1 MKITGMVMIILFS
14 FSLGLT
20 AMRFKKRQID
30 YIDSLIY
37 IGEKILLMLGS
48 TSPETEVIMRELEND
63 ERLKNFDLSLNSSS
77 SPLPSKENDRS
88 KMLLSTVGKYDLDA
102 QINYINQYLG
112 YFKMLRQQYQD
123 YYNTHYKLYL
133 AFGLFSGVL
142 VSVLL
147 I

>member
-1 MKITGMVMIILFS
+1 MIILFS

-30 YIDSLIY
+30 YIEKLIY

-48 TSPETEVIMRELEND
+48 TSPETEEIMRELEND
-63 ERLKNFDLSLNSSS
+63 ERLKNFDLSLSPST
-77 SPLPSKENDRS
+77 SPLPIKENERS
-88 KMLLSTVGKYDLDA
+88 RLLLSTLGRYELSS

-123 YYNTHYKLYL
+123 YYNSHYKLYL
-133 AFGLFSGVL
+133 VFGLFSGVF

>member
-1 MKITGMVMIILFS
+1 MIILFS

>member
-1 MKITGMVMIILFS
+1 MIILFS

-20 AMRFKKRQID
+20 VMRFKKRQID

-48 TSPETEVIMRELEND
+48 TSPETEEIMKELEND
-63 ERLKNFDLSLNSSS
+63 ERLNNFDLSLSSSS
-77 SPLPSKENDRS
+77 SPLPPKENERS
-88 KMLLSTVGKYDLDA
+88 RLLINTVGKYELSA

-123 YYNTHYKLYL
+123 YYNSHYKLYL
-133 AFGLFSGVL
+133 VFGLFSGVF

>member
-1 MKITGMVMIILFS
+1 MIILFS

-63 ERLKNFDLSLNSSS
+63 ERLKNFDLTLNSSS
-77 SPLPSKENDRS
+77 SPLPSKENERS
-88 KMLLSTVGKYDLDA
+88 KMLLNTVGKYDLDA

>member
-1 MKITGMVMIILFS
+1 MIILFS

-48 TSPETEVIMRELEND
+48 TSPETEEIMTELKND
-63 ERLKNFDLSLNSSS
+63 ERLKNFDFSLCPSS
-77 SPLPSKENDRS
+77 SPLPANESNKSK
-88 KMLLSTVGKYDLDA
+88 LLINTVGKYELEA

-123 YYNTHYKLYL
+123 YYNSHYKLYL
-133 AFGLFSGVL
+133 VFGFFSGVF

>member
-1 MKITGMVMIILFS
+1 MITLFS

-20 AMRFKKRQID
+20 VMRFKKKQID

-37 IGEKILLMLGS
+37 IGERILLMLES
-48 TSPETEVIMRELEND
+48 TSPETDVIIRELEND
-63 ERLKNFDLSLNSSS
+63 ERLKNFDLTLNGSS
-77 SPLPSKENDRS
+77 SPLPSKENERS
-88 KMLLSTVGKYDLDA
+88 KTLLSTLGKYELET

-123 YYNTHYKLYL
+123 YYNSHYKLYL

>member
-1 MKITGMVMIILFS
+1 MITLFS

-20 AMRFKKRQID
+20 AMRFKKKQID

-37 IGEKILLMLGS
+37 IGERILLMLES
-48 TSPETEVIMRELEND
+48 TSPETDVIIRELEND
-63 ERLKNFDLSLNSSS
+63 ERLKNFDLTLNGSS
-77 SPLPSKENDRS
+77 SPLPSKENERS
-88 KMLLSTVGKYDLDA
+88 KTLLSTLGKYELEA

-123 YYNTHYKLYL
+123 YYNSHYKLYL